1 MTRLLTIIA
10 LTLVVATAIPGSTR
24 AVEPGE
30 MLKDPKQEARARAIS
45 RQLRCLV
52 CQNQSIDDSNAP
64 LAADLRRIVRE
75 RITAGDNDS
84 QIIAFV
90 TARYGDFVLLK
101 PPFKAATY
109 LLWFGPPVVLLFA
122 LGFIVVRTR
131 RRAAAATPSTTHA
144 ALSDAERQRLDA
156 LLGAPEEAD

>member
-1 MTRLLTIIA
+1 MMRLLTIIA
-10 LTLVVATAIPGSTR
+10 LTLVAAMAIPGPAP

-52 CQNQSIDDSNAP
+52 CQNQSIDDSNAS

-75 RITAGDNDS
+75 RITAGDSDS

-109 LLWFGPPVVLLFA
+109 LLWFGPPIVLLIA

-131 RRAAAATPSTTHA
+131 RRAAAAPNTARA
-144 ALSDAERQRLDA
+144 ALSDAERQRLDG
-156 LLGAPEEAD
+156 LLGVSKEED